1 MSTDSRNLSAGA
13 ARPDANVVPAKARA
27 RSMVVIAHIARILL
41 GLMFFIFGLNAFV
54 LFMPPPPVLPPF
66 VQQFTSVEYASHF
79 VYLPAA
85 VQVVCGLMLLANQWV
100 PLAIVTL
107 AAVLAN
113 ILWFHITMFPA
124 GIPPAIVALIL
135 WFIVAWS
142 IRSTFAPLLVRKP
155 TYR

>member
-1 MSTDSRNLSAGA
+1 MSTDSRNLTAGA
-13 ARPDANVVPAKARA
+13 ARPDANVVPAEGRA
-27 RSMVVIAHIARILL
+27 RSMVVFAHIARILL
-41 GLMFFIFGLNAFV
+41 GLIFFIFGLNAFV
-54 LFMPPPPVLPPF
+54 LFIPSPPVVPPF
-66 VQQFTSVEYASHF
+66 VQQFASVEYASHF
-79 VYLPAA
+79 VYLPAS
-85 VQVVCGLMLLANQWV
+85 VQVICGLMLLANQWV

>member
-1 MSTDSRNLSAGA
+1 MRFHSGNIDAEAS
-13 ARPDANVVPAKARA
+13 RPDANVVPARRRARA
-27 RSMVVIAHIARILL
+27 RVIIAHIARVLL
-41 GLMFFIFGLNAFV
+41 GLIFFVFGLNAFV

-85 VQVVCGLMLLANQWV
+85 VQVICGILLLTNQYV

-113 ILWFHITMFPA
+113 ILWFHVTMFPA
-124 GIPPAIVALIL
+124 GIAQAIVALVL

-142 IRSTFAPLLVRKP
+142 IRSTFTPLLVRKP
-155 TYR
+155 EYR

>member
-1 MSTDSRNLSAGA
+1 MTTDSRNLNTGA
-13 ARPDANVVPAKARA
+13 ARPDANVVPAGGRA
-27 RSMVVIAHIARILL
+27 GAAVIVAHIARILL
-41 GLMFFIFGLNAFV
+41 GLIFFIFGLNAFV
-54 LFMPPPPVLPPF
+54 LFIPPPPVVPPF

-79 VYLPAA
+79 VYLPAS

-135 WFIVAWS
+135 WFVVAWS
-142 IRSTFAPLLVRKP
+142 IRASFTPLLVRKP